1 MTAKVY
7 EETWI
12 RTWWPYVLDKYEVF
26 AEGRRKS
33 GQNNFILEGENTQFP
48 LT

>member
-1 MTAKVY
+1 MIIAKVY
-7 EETWI
+7 EETQI
-12 RTWWPYVLDKYEVF
+12 RTWWPYVLNKYEVF
-26 AEGRRKS
+26 AEIRS

>member
-1 MTAKVY
+1 MIAKVY

-12 RTWWPYVLDKYEVF
+12 RWPYMLNKYKVFTEV
-26 AEGRRKS
+26 GRKS
-33 GQNNFILEGENTQFP
+33 GQNNFILEGENTQFS